1 MKHKVDSYITS
12 SLICFFKNT
21 FFKMSS
27 TATHRWHFKALK
39 VFISA
44 ALVITILGT
53 PRTSALTAN
62 GPGVQEVELVE
73 SERCS

>member
-1 MKHKVDSYITS
+1 
-12 SLICFFKNT
+12 
-21 FFKMSS
+21 MSF
-27 TATHRWHFKALK
+27 AAIPRLYFKALK

-53 PRTSALTAN
+53 PQTSALTAN
-62 GPGVQEVELVE
+62 GPGAQEVELVE

>member
-1 MKHKVDSYITS
+1 
-12 SLICFFKNT
+12 
-21 FFKMSS
+21 MSPA
-27 TATHRWHFKALK
+27 ATHRRHFKAFK

-53 PRTSALTAN
+53 PLTSALTAN